1 MLLCI
6 ISTTFSLQSLFLSV
20 ISLSRGSLAV
30 VVIYALFVNPKDKTC
45 VCKLTFC
52 FYCRRRRLV
61 LVWSEVEVNWHFFFI
76 SKYRPW
82 FPFHSKIFISRK
94 QTRLRRL
101 LRNLCAEVEIAFSIA
116 ISLSHSLLIT
126 KFCTFPRTLV
136 QFASE
141 HREKCMII
149 SCIWGSGTLKIYQH
163 ELYISKKKNH
173 LIYATIYRLSL
184 SRCN

>member
-61 LVWSEVEVNWHFFFI
+61 LVWSEVEVNWHFFFHFQI
-76 SKYRPW
+76 QAMVSI
-82 FPFHSKIFISRK
+82 PFENIYFEKAN
-94 QTRLRRL
+94 Q
-101 LRNLCAEVEIAFSIA
+101 IASFAAQFVCWSWNCILNCH
-116 ISLSHSLLIT
+116 ISLSLAAHYEVLHISKDISAVCKRAQRKMYDHFMHLGLRNIEDLSTWTIYFKKKKSFDLCYNLPSLL
-126 KFCTFPRTLV
+126 V
-136 QFASE
+136 QV
-141 HREKCMII
+141 
-149 SCIWGSGTLKIYQH
+149 
-163 ELYISKKKNH
+163 
-173 LIYATIYRLSL
+173 
-184 SRCN
+184 